1 MCACEGPNVDD
12 CAVSAIRFGSEVWA
26 AVVELEKSGSAPS
39 IRMRCFI
46 NATKVTTMRS
56 MIARPAGNIS
66 RNARRERDTI
76 PTFARR
82 YRATGMNALEE
93 DSSYAR
99 SIKVVSSHRIGE
111 RRTTGVCANIFHV
124 NRSESVA
131 GNSQE
136 LARVVNLMISDIR
149 RYPLLY
155 VFLLCHICA
164 RILLN
169 RPGSI
174 TVRGYSQSTVVHG

>member
-1 MCACEGPNVDD
+1 M
-12 CAVSAIRFGSEVWA
+12 
-26 AVVELEKSGSAPS
+26 
-39 IRMRCFI
+39 RMRCFI
-46 NATKVTTMRS
+46 NATKVTTIRS

-66 RNARRERDTI
+66 RNARRDRETI

-82 YRATGMNALEE
+82 YRATGMTALDE
-93 DSSYAR
+93 DNSYAR
-99 SIKVVSSHRIGE
+99 SIKVIPSHRMGK

-131 GNSQE
+131 ENSQE
-136 LARVVNLMISDIR
+136 LAGAVNLMVSDIR

-155 VFLLCHICA
+155 VFLLYHICA

-169 RPGSI
+169 RPGCI
-174 TVRGYSQSTVVHG
+174 TVRGYSQSTVVHR